1 MNCKRKM
8 LVLCMMLI
16 VGISCWAQSLQ
27 LKLDNVTVKKAMTE
41 LKQKSG
47 YSFVFEA
54 SDVDT
59 AKKIS
64 VNAENA
70 KDAIDQ
76 ILQGQDVTYEIQGKS
91 VIIKRKS
98 ATNGTPTQGKKRRV
112 TGTVKDTN
120 GDPVIGATVMEK
132 GTKNGTVTDYNGN
145 FVLETAPDAQLDIS
159 YIGFKTQTVKPTAS
173 GNMSISLSED
183 SNLLDD
189 VVVVGYGTQRKK
201 LITGSTIH
209 VTSEDI
215 AAVNAVD
222 AFGALQSHAAGMN
235 IVMNSG
241 QPGES
246 YKVTIRGM
254 GTAGSNS
261 PLYVID
267 GVPGGSLTD
276 ISPDDIESIDV
287 LKDAASSAIYGARAS
302 NGVILVTTKK
312 GKVGHIQVTFD
323 GYLGWQNPNTND
335 VTPLNAKQYMEINDK
350 AYQIQGVATYDWQ
363 KLIPKQYAQIMNGT
377 WNGTNWLEETTCH
390 DAPVNNAS
398 LNITGGSD
406 VSRFSLGVSKYHQTG
421 TIGVPATP
429 KYDRTTVR
437 MNSDYTLIKG
447 KDRDILK
454 FGENVTFSATDKK
467 GISIG
472 GIYSNSIRNLLA
484 MSPLLPAY
492 SEDGG
497 GYYEYKDIVA
507 DQWDFSAEMSN
518 PLAAML
524 YDEGN
529 SYTKGYR
536 LQSNFFLEFQPI
548 KDLTYRASAGWL
560 YHHTE
565 GRRYVPVYEL
575 STKKSNPADDVT
587 QRQSYNIR
595 WSLENTLNYVKTFG
609 NHNIDILLGQ
619 SIEKWGYGNSLSI
632 TNSNSL
638 FPGSF
643 DHAYIVN
650 ANVVDPAYTSI
661 SGSPQDQ
668 GSLSSFFGRINYN
681 YAETYLL
688 SLVLRADGSSNF
700 ARGHRWGYFPSV
712 SAGWVMS
719 NEKFFESTKTWLD
732 FFKIRASWGQ
742 NGNCNI
748 SNFQYLATIAFD
760 DPYYFD
766 NKDNPGIGAYPNI
779 LPNED
784 VKWETSE
791 QLDFGFDA
799 RFLNNRLGVA
809 FDWYKKTTKD
819 WLVRAPMLLSYGTGA
834 PYINGGDIENKG
846 IEVQLS
852 WNDKIGSDFRYG
864 VTFNF
869 SHNKNEVT
877 RLANSEGIIHGGSNA
892 IAQNTAELYRIQVG
906 YPIGYFWGYE
916 MEGIIQNEQDLQ
928 DYLNRNCGGD
938 KANSLQG
945 ESLQPGDVKFVDV
958 NGNGKIDKGDDDK
971 TMIGDPNPDVTVGL
985 NITMS
990 YKGFDFALNGYG
1002 SFGQQVA
1009 KSYRQFSD
1017 HPDDNYCT
1025 DVYTKYWTGEGSTNE
1040 YPRFSDGKTANMS
1053 EISRVWIEDA
1063 DFFKISR
1070 ISLGYD
1076 FKRIAQFLPVHK
1088 CRLYVSLS
1096 NYFTF
1101 TGYSGMDP
1109 EVGYGNGASWA
1120 SGIDCGYYP
1129 SSRSWQVGLNVAF

>member
-1 MNCKRKM
+1 MKKKI
-8 LVLCMMLI
+8 LVLSIMLT
-16 VGISCWAQSLQ
+16 VGACCWAQSIQ
-27 LKLDNVTVKKAMTE
+27 LKLNNVTVKKAMTE

-47 YSFVFEA
+47 YSFVYET
-54 SDVDT
+54 SDLDTNKKVNVD
-59 AKKIS
+59 
-64 VNAENA
+64 AENA
-70 KDAIDQ
+70 KDAIAQ
-76 ILQGQDVTYEIQGKS
+76 ILQGQNVTYEIQGKN
-91 VIIKRKS
+91 VVVQRKN
-98 ATNGTPTQGKKRRV
+98 ANNTKANQGKKRTV
-112 TGTVKDTN
+112 KGTVKDNN
-120 GDPVIGATVMEK
+120 GEPVIGATIMES
-132 GTKNGTVTDYNGN
+132 GTKNGTVTDADGN
-145 FVLETAPDAQLDIS
+145 FVIEIASDSKLDITS
-159 YIGFKTQTVKPTAS
+159 IGYKSQTVKPSATGTTS
-173 GNMSISLSED
+173 VSLSED

-201 LITGSTIH
+201 LITGSTVH
-209 VTSEDI
+209 VTADDI

-222 AFGALQSHAAGMN
+222 AFGALQSQASGMN

-241 QPGES
+241 QPGEG

-254 GTAGSNS
+254 GTAGSNT
-261 PLYVID
+261 PLYVVD
-267 GVPGGSLTD
+267 GVPGANIDDL
-276 ISPDDIESIDV
+276 SPNDIESIDV

-312 GKVGHIQVTFD
+312 GKAGGHVQVSFD
-323 GYLGWQNPNTND
+323 GYMGWQNPNTND

-377 WNGTNWLEETTCH
+377 WNGTNWLEETTIH
-390 DAPVNNAS
+390 NAPIHNAS
-398 LNITGGSD
+398 LSISGGSEI
-406 VSRFSLGVSKYHQTG
+406 SRFALGFTKFHQTG
-421 TIGVPATP
+421 TIGAPADP
-429 KYDRTTVR
+429 KYDRYTVR
-437 MNSDYTLIKG
+437 LNSDYSLIKKKG
-447 KDRDILK
+447 RDILK
-454 FGENVTFSATDKK
+454 IGENATFSATDKR
-467 GISIG
+467 GVSVG
-472 GIYSNSIRNLLA
+472 GIYGNSIRNLLA

-492 SEDGG
+492 NDEG
-497 GYYEYKDIVA
+497 GYYEYKDIQA
-507 DQWDFSAEMSN
+507 DAWDFSAEMAN
-518 PLAAML
+518 PLAQMK
-524 YDEGN
+524 YDNGFG
-529 SYTKGYR
+529 YTKVYR
-536 LQSNFFLEFQPI
+536 LQTNFFLEFSPI

-560 YHHTE
+560 YRHRE
-565 GRRYVPVYEL
+565 GRSYVPVYEL
-575 STKKSNPADDVT
+575 SSKKSNPNDDVS
-587 QRQSYNIR
+587 QNQSYSVR
-595 WSLENTLNYVKTFG
+595 WSLENTLNWVKSFEK
-609 NHNIDILLGQ
+609 HNVDVLLGQ
-619 SIEKWGYGNSLSI
+619 SVEKWGYGNGVNV

-643 DHAYIVN
+643 DHAYIAN
-650 ANVVDPAYTSI
+650 ANVVDPSLTSI
-661 SGSPQDQ
+661 GGSPEAQ
-668 GSLSSFFGRINYN
+668 GALSSFFGRVNYN
-681 YAETYLL
+681 YDETYLL

-712 SAGWVMS
+712 SAGWVIS
-719 NEKFFESTKTWLD
+719 NEKFMESTKAWMD
-732 FFKIRASWGQ
+732 FLKIRASWGQ

-748 SNFQYLATIAFD
+748 SNFQYLATIALD
-760 DPYYFD
+760 DPYYFN
-766 NKDNPGIGAYPNI
+766 NKDNPALGAYPNI

-819 WLVRAPMLLSYGTGA
+819 WLVRAPMLLSYGTNA
-834 PYINGGDIENKG
+834 PYVNGGDIENKG
-846 IEVQLS
+846 YEIQLN
-852 WNDKIGSDFRYG
+852 WNDKIGKDFRYS
-864 VTFNF
+864 VSANF

-916 MEGIIQNEQDLQ
+916 MEGIIQNEKQLQ
-928 DYLNRNCGGD
+928 EYLDRNCSGD

-945 ESLQPGDVKFVDV
+945 ESLQPGDVMFKDV

-971 TMIGDPNPDVTVGL
+971 TMIGDPNPDFTLGL
-985 NITMS
+985 NINIS

-1025 DVYTKYWTGEGSTNE
+1025 DVYTKYWTGEGSTNR

-1076 FKRIAQFLPVHK
+1076 FKRLYSKLPVQK
-1088 CRLYVSLS
+1088 CRLYVALS
-1096 NYFTF
+1096 NFFTF

-1109 EVGYGNGASWA
+1109 EVGFGNGASWA

-1129 SSRSWQVGLNVAF
+1129 SARSWQVGLNINF

>member
-1 MNCKRKM
+1 MKKKI
-8 LVLCMMLI
+8 LVLSIMLT
-16 VGISCWAQSLQ
+16 VGACCWAQSIQ
-27 LKLDNVTVKKAMTE
+27 LKLNNVTVKKAMTE

-47 YSFVFEA
+47 YSFVYET
-54 SDVDT
+54 SDLDTNKKVNVD
-59 AKKIS
+59 
-64 VNAENA
+64 AENA
-70 KDAIDQ
+70 KDAIAQ
-76 ILQGQDVTYEIQGKS
+76 ILQGQNVTYEIQGKN
-91 VIIKRKS
+91 VVVQRKN
-98 ATNGTPTQGKKRRV
+98 ANNTKANQGKKRTV
-112 TGTVKDTN
+112 KGTVKDNN
-120 GDPVIGATVMEK
+120 GEPVIGATIMES
-132 GTKNGTVTDYNGN
+132 GTKNGTVTDADGN
-145 FVLETAPDAQLDIS
+145 FVIEIASDSKLDITS
-159 YIGFKTQTVKPTAS
+159 IGYKSQTVKPSATGTTS
-173 GNMSISLSED
+173 VSLSED

-201 LITGSTIH
+201 LITGSTVH
-209 VTSEDI
+209 VTADDI

-222 AFGALQSHAAGMN
+222 AFGALQSQASGMN

-241 QPGES
+241 QPGEG

-254 GTAGSNS
+254 GTAGSNT
-261 PLYVID
+261 PLYVVD
-267 GVPGGSLTD
+267 GVPGANIDDL
-276 ISPDDIESIDV
+276 SPNDIESIDV

-312 GKVGHIQVTFD
+312 GKAGGHVQVSFD
-323 GYLGWQNPNTND
+323 GYMGWQNPNTND

-377 WNGTNWLEETTCH
+377 WNGTNWLEETTIH
-390 DAPVNNAS
+390 NAPIHNAS
-398 LNITGGSD
+398 LSISGGSEI
-406 VSRFSLGVSKYHQTG
+406 SRFALGFTKFHQTG
-421 TIGVPATP
+421 TIGAPADP
-429 KYDRTTVR
+429 KYDRYTVR
-437 MNSDYTLIKG
+437 LNSDYSLIRKKG
-447 KDRDILK
+447 HDILK
-454 FGENVTFSATDKK
+454 IGENVTFSATDKR
-467 GISIG
+467 GVSVG
-472 GIYSNSIRNLLA
+472 GIYGNSIRNLLA

-492 SEDGG
+492 NDEG
-497 GYYEYKDIVA
+497 GYYEYKDIQA
-507 DQWDFSAEMSN
+507 DAWDFSAEMAN
-518 PLAAML
+518 PLAQMK
-524 YDEGN
+524 YDNGFG
-529 SYTKGYR
+529 YTKVYR
-536 LQSNFFLEFQPI
+536 LQTNFFLEFSPI

-560 YHHTE
+560 YRHRE
-565 GRRYVPVYEL
+565 GRSYVPVYEL
-575 STKKSNPADDVT
+575 SSKKSNPNDDVS
-587 QRQSYNIR
+587 QNQSYSVR
-595 WSLENTLNYVKTFG
+595 WSLENTLNWVKSFDK
-609 NHNIDILLGQ
+609 HNIDVLLGQ
-619 SIEKWGYGNSLSI
+619 SVEKWGYGNGVNV

-643 DHAYIVN
+643 DHAYIAN
-650 ANVVDPAYTSI
+650 ANVVDPSLTSI
-661 SGSPQDQ
+661 GGSPEAQ
-668 GSLSSFFGRINYN
+668 GALSSFFGRVNYN
-681 YAETYLL
+681 YDETYLL

-712 SAGWVMS
+712 SAGWVIS
-719 NEKFFESTKTWLD
+719 NEKFMESTKAWMD
-732 FFKIRASWGQ
+732 FLKIRASWGQ

-748 SNFQYLATIAFD
+748 SNFQYLATIALD
-760 DPYYFD
+760 DPYYFN
-766 NKDNPGIGAYPNI
+766 NKDNPALGAYPNI

-809 FDWYKKTTKD
+809 FDWDKKITKD
-819 WLVRAPMLLSYGTGA
+819 WLVRAPMLLSYGTNA
-834 PYINGGDIENKG
+834 PYVNGGDIENKG
-846 IEVQLS
+846 YEIQLN
-852 WNDKIGSDFRYG
+852 WNDKIGKDFRYS
-864 VTFNF
+864 VSANF

-916 MEGIIQNEQDLQ
+916 MEGIIQNEKQLQ
-928 DYLNRNCGGD
+928 EYLDRNCSGD

-945 ESLQPGDVKFVDV
+945 ESLQPGDVMFKDV

-971 TMIGDPNPDVTVGL
+971 TMIGDPNPDFTLGL
-985 NITMS
+985 NINIS

-1025 DVYTKYWTGEGSTNE
+1025 DVYTKYWTGEGSTNR

-1076 FKRIAQFLPVHK
+1076 FKRLYSKLPVQK
-1088 CRLYVSLS
+1088 CRLYVALS
-1096 NYFTF
+1096 NFFTF

-1109 EVGYGNGASWA
+1109 EVGFGNGASWA

-1129 SSRSWQVGLNVAF
+1129 SARSWQVGLNINF

>member
-1 MNCKRKM
+1 MKKKI
-8 LVLCMMLI
+8 LVLSIMLTM
-16 VGISCWAQSLQ
+16 GACCWAQSIQ
-27 LKLDNVTVKKAMTE
+27 LKLNNVTVKKAMTE

-47 YSFVFEA
+47 YSFVYET
-54 SDVDT
+54 SDIDTNKKVNVD
-59 AKKIS
+59 
-64 VNAENA
+64 AENA
-70 KDAIDQ
+70 KDAIAQ
-76 ILQGQDVTYEIQGKS
+76 ILQGQNVTYEIQGKN
-91 VIIKRKS
+91 VVVQRKN
-98 ATNGTPTQGKKRRV
+98 ANNTKANQGKKRTV
-112 TGTVKDTN
+112 KGTVKDNN
-120 GDPVIGATVMEK
+120 GEPVIGATIMES
-132 GTKNGTVTDYNGN
+132 GTKNGTVTDADGN
-145 FVLETAPDAQLDIS
+145 FVIEIASDSKLDITS
-159 YIGFKTQTVKPTAS
+159 IGYKSQTIKPSAT
-173 GNMSISLSED
+173 GTTKVSLSED

-201 LITGSTIH
+201 LITGSTVH
-209 VTSEDI
+209 VTADDI

-222 AFGALQSHAAGMN
+222 AFGALQSQASGMN

-241 QPGES
+241 QPGEG

-254 GTAGSNS
+254 GTAGSNT
-261 PLYVID
+261 PLYVVD
-267 GVPGGSLTD
+267 GVPGANIDDL
-276 ISPDDIESIDV
+276 SPNDIESIDV

-312 GKVGHIQVTFD
+312 GKAGGHVQVSFD
-323 GYLGWQNPNTND
+323 GYMGWQNPNTND

-377 WNGTNWLEETTCH
+377 WNGTNWLEETTIH
-390 DAPVNNAS
+390 NAPIHNAS
-398 LNITGGSD
+398 LSISGGSEI
-406 VSRFSLGVSKYHQTG
+406 SRFALGFTKFHQTG
-421 TIGVPATP
+421 TIGAPADP
-429 KYDRTTVR
+429 KYDRYTVR
-437 MNSDYTLIKG
+437 LNSDYSLIRKKG
-447 KDRDILK
+447 HDILK
-454 FGENVTFSATDKK
+454 IGENVTFSATDKR
-467 GISIG
+467 GVSVG
-472 GIYSNSIRNLLA
+472 GIYGNSIRNLLA

-492 SEDGG
+492 NAEGE
-497 GYYEYKDIVA
+497 YYEYKDIQA
-507 DQWDFSAEMSN
+507 DAWDFSAEMAN
-518 PLAAML
+518 PLAQMK
-524 YDEGN
+524 YDNGFG
-529 SYTKGYR
+529 YTKVYR
-536 LQSNFFLEFQPI
+536 LQTNFFLEFSPI

-560 YHHTE
+560 YRHRE
-565 GRRYVPVYEL
+565 GRSYVPVYEL
-575 STKKSNPADDVT
+575 SSKKSNPNDDVS
-587 QRQSYNIR
+587 QNQSYSVR
-595 WSLENTLNYVKTFG
+595 WSLENTLNWVKAFDK
-609 NHNIDILLGQ
+609 HHVDVLLGQ
-619 SIEKWGYGNSLSI
+619 SVEKWGYGNGVNV

-643 DHAYIVN
+643 EHAYIAN
-650 ANVVDPAYTSI
+650 ANVVDPSLTSI
-661 SGSPQDQ
+661 GGSPEAQ
-668 GSLSSFFGRINYN
+668 GALSSFFGRVNYN
-681 YAETYLL
+681 YDETYLL

-700 ARGHRWGYFPSV
+700 ARGHRWGYFPSI
-712 SAGWVMS
+712 SAGWVIS
-719 NEKFFESTKTWLD
+719 NEKFMESTKAWMD
-732 FFKIRASWGQ
+732 FLKIRASWGQ

-748 SNFQYLATIAFD
+748 SNFQYLATIALD
-760 DPYYFD
+760 DPYYFN
-766 NKDNPGIGAYPNI
+766 NKDNPALGAYPNI

-799 RFLNNRLGVA
+799 RFLNNRLGIA

-819 WLVRAPMLLSYGTGA
+819 WLVRAPMLLSYGTNA
-834 PYINGGDIENKG
+834 PYVNGGDIENKG
-846 IEVQLS
+846 YEIQLN
-852 WNDKIGSDFRYG
+852 WNDKIGKDFIYS
-864 VTFNF
+864 VSANF

-916 MEGIIQNEQDLQ
+916 MEGIIQNEKQLQ
-928 DYLNRNCGGD
+928 EYLDRNCSGD

-945 ESLQPGDVKFVDV
+945 ESLQPGDVMFKDV

-971 TMIGDPNPDVTVGL
+971 TMIGDPNPDFTLGL
-985 NITMS
+985 NINIS

-1025 DVYTKYWTGEGSTNE
+1025 DVYSKYWTGEGSTNR

-1076 FKRIAQFLPVHK
+1076 FKRLYSKLPVQK
-1088 CRLYVSLS
+1088 CRLYVALS
-1096 NYFTF
+1096 NFFTF

-1109 EVGYGNGASWA
+1109 EVGFGNGASWA

-1129 SSRSWQVGLNVAF
+1129 SARSWQVGLNINF

>member
-1 MNCKRKM
+1 MKKKI
-8 LVLCMMLI
+8 LVLSIMLT
-16 VGISCWAQSLQ
+16 VGACCWAQSIQ
-27 LKLDNVTVKKAMTE
+27 LKLNNVTVKKAMTE

-47 YSFVFEA
+47 YSFVYEA
-54 SDVDT
+54 SDLDTNKKVNVD
-59 AKKIS
+59 
-64 VNAENA
+64 AENA
-70 KDAIDQ
+70 KDAIAQ
-76 ILQGQDVTYEIQGKS
+76 ILQGQNVTYEIQGKN
-91 VIIKRKS
+91 VVVQRKN
-98 ATNGTPTQGKKRRV
+98 ANNTKANQGKKRTV
-112 TGTVKDTN
+112 KGTVKDNN
-120 GDPVIGATVMEK
+120 GEPVIGATIMES
-132 GTKNGTVTDYNGN
+132 GTKNGTVTDADGN
-145 FVLETAPDAQLDIS
+145 FVIEIASDSKLDITS
-159 YIGFKTQTVKPTAS
+159 IGYKSQTVKPSATGTTS
-173 GNMSISLSED
+173 VSLSED

-201 LITGSTIH
+201 LITGSTVH
-209 VTSEDI
+209 VTADDI

-222 AFGALQSHAAGMN
+222 AFGALQSQASGMN

-241 QPGES
+241 QPGEG

-254 GTAGSNS
+254 GTAGSNT
-261 PLYVID
+261 PLYVVD
-267 GVPGGSLTD
+267 GVPGANIDDL
-276 ISPDDIESIDV
+276 SPNDIESIDV

-312 GKVGHIQVTFD
+312 GKAGGHVQVSFD
-323 GYLGWQNPNTND
+323 GYMGWQNPNTND

-377 WNGTNWLEETTCH
+377 WNGTNWLEETTIH
-390 DAPVNNAS
+390 NAPIHNAS
-398 LNITGGSD
+398 LSISGGSEI
-406 VSRFSLGVSKYHQTG
+406 SRFALGFTKFHQTG
-421 TIGVPATP
+421 TIGAPADP
-429 KYDRTTVR
+429 KYDRYTVR
-437 MNSDYTLIKG
+437 LNSDYSLIKKKG
-447 KDRDILK
+447 RDILK
-454 FGENVTFSATDKK
+454 IGENATFSATDKR
-467 GISIG
+467 GVSVG
-472 GIYSNSIRNLLA
+472 GIYGNSIRNLLA

-492 SEDGG
+492 NDEG
-497 GYYEYKDIVA
+497 GYYEYKDIQA
-507 DQWDFSAEMSN
+507 DAWDFSAEMAN
-518 PLAAML
+518 PLAQMK
-524 YDEGN
+524 YDNGFG
-529 SYTKGYR
+529 YTKVYR
-536 LQSNFFLEFQPI
+536 LQTNFFLEFSPI

-560 YHHTE
+560 YRHRE
-565 GRRYVPVYEL
+565 GRSYVPVYEL
-575 STKKSNPADDVT
+575 SSKKSNPNDDVS
-587 QRQSYNIR
+587 QNQSYSVR
-595 WSLENTLNYVKTFG
+595 WSLENTLNWVKSFDK
-609 NHNIDILLGQ
+609 HNIDVLLGQ
-619 SIEKWGYGNSLSI
+619 SVEKWGYGNGVNV

-643 DHAYIVN
+643 DHAYIAN
-650 ANVVDPAYTSI
+650 ANVVDPSLTSI
-661 SGSPQDQ
+661 GGSPEAQ
-668 GSLSSFFGRINYN
+668 GALSSFFGRVNYN
-681 YAETYLL
+681 YDETYLL

-712 SAGWVMS
+712 SAGWVIS
-719 NEKFFESTKTWLD
+719 NEKFMESTKAWMD
-732 FFKIRASWGQ
+732 FLKIRASWGQ

-748 SNFQYLATIAFD
+748 SNFQYLATIALD
-760 DPYYFD
+760 DPYYFN
-766 NKDNPGIGAYPNI
+766 NKDNPALGAYPNI

-819 WLVRAPMLLSYGTGA
+819 WLVRAPMLLSYGTNA
-834 PYINGGDIENKG
+834 PYVNGGDIENKG
-846 IEVQLS
+846 YEIQLN
-852 WNDKIGSDFRYG
+852 WNDKIGKDFRYSISA
-864 VTFNF
+864 NF

-916 MEGIIQNEQDLQ
+916 MEGIIQNEKQLQ
-928 DYLNRNCGGD
+928 EYLDRNCSGD

-945 ESLQPGDVKFVDV
+945 ESLQPGDVMFKDV

-971 TMIGDPNPDVTVGL
+971 TMIGDPNPDFTLGL
-985 NITMS
+985 NINIS

-1025 DVYTKYWTGEGSTNE
+1025 DVYTKYWTGEGSTNR

-1076 FKRIAQFLPVHK
+1076 FKRLYSKLPVQK
-1088 CRLYVSLS
+1088 CRLYVALS
-1096 NYFTF
+1096 NFFTF

-1109 EVGYGNGASWA
+1109 EVGFGNGASWA

-1129 SSRSWQVGLNVAF
+1129 SARSWQVGLNINF

>member
-1 MNCKRKM
+1 MKKKI
-8 LVLCMMLI
+8 LVLSIMLT
-16 VGISCWAQSLQ
+16 VGACCWAQSIQ
-27 LKLDNVTVKKAMTE
+27 LKLNNVTVKKAMTE

-47 YSFVFEA
+47 YSFVYET
-54 SDVDT
+54 SDIDTNKKVNVD
-59 AKKIS
+59 
-64 VNAENA
+64 AENA
-70 KDAIDQ
+70 KDAIAQ
-76 ILQGQDVTYEIQGKS
+76 ILQGQNVTYEIQGKN
-91 VIIKRKS
+91 VVVQRKN
-98 ATNGTPTQGKKRRV
+98 ANNTKANQGKKRTV
-112 TGTVKDTN
+112 KGTVKDNN
-120 GDPVIGATVMEK
+120 GEPVIGATIMES
-132 GTKNGTVTDYNGN
+132 GTKNGTVTDADGN
-145 FVLETAPDAQLDIS
+145 FVIEIASDSKLDITS
-159 YIGFKTQTVKPTAS
+159 IGYKSQTIKPSAT
-173 GNMSISLSED
+173 GTTKVSLSED

-201 LITGSTIH
+201 LITGSTVH
-209 VTSEDI
+209 VTADDI

-222 AFGALQSHAAGMN
+222 AFGALQSQASGMN

-241 QPGES
+241 QPGEG

-254 GTAGSNS
+254 GTAGSNT
-261 PLYVID
+261 PLYVVD
-267 GVPGGSLTD
+267 GVPGANIDDL
-276 ISPDDIESIDV
+276 SPNDIESIDV

-312 GKVGHIQVTFD
+312 GKAGGHVQVSFD
-323 GYLGWQNPNTND
+323 GYMGWQNPNTND

-377 WNGTNWLEETTCH
+377 WNGTNWLEETTIH
-390 DAPVNNAS
+390 NAPIHNAS
-398 LNITGGSD
+398 LSISGGSEI
-406 VSRFSLGVSKYHQTG
+406 SRFALGFTKFHQTG
-421 TIGVPATP
+421 TIGAPADP
-429 KYDRTTVR
+429 KYDRYTVR
-437 MNSDYTLIKG
+437 LNSDYSLIRKKG
-447 KDRDILK
+447 RDILK
-454 FGENVTFSATDKK
+454 IGENVTFSATDKR
-467 GISIG
+467 GVSVG
-472 GIYSNSIRNLLA
+472 GIYGNSIRNLLA

-492 SEDGG
+492 NDEGE
-497 GYYEYKDIVA
+497 YYEYKDIQA
-507 DQWDFSAEMSN
+507 DAWDFSAEMAN
-518 PLAAML
+518 PLAQMK
-524 YDEGN
+524 YDNGFG
-529 SYTKGYR
+529 YTKVYR
-536 LQSNFFLEFQPI
+536 LQTNFFLEFSPI

-560 YHHTE
+560 YRHRE
-565 GRRYVPVYEL
+565 GRSYVPVYEL
-575 STKKSNPADDVT
+575 SSKKSNPNDDVS
-587 QRQSYNIR
+587 QNQSYSVR
-595 WSLENTLNYVKTFG
+595 WSLENTLNWVKSFDK
-609 NHNIDILLGQ
+609 HHVDVLLGQ
-619 SIEKWGYGNSLSI
+619 SVEKWGYGNGVNV

-643 DHAYIVN
+643 EHAYIAN
-650 ANVVDPAYTSI
+650 ANVVDPSLTSI
-661 SGSPQDQ
+661 GGSPEAQ
-668 GSLSSFFGRINYN
+668 GALSSFFGRVNYN
-681 YAETYLL
+681 YDETYLL

-700 ARGHRWGYFPSV
+700 ARGHRWGYFPSI
-712 SAGWVMS
+712 SAGWVIS
-719 NEKFFESTKTWLD
+719 NEKFMESTKAWMD
-732 FFKIRASWGQ
+732 FLKIRASWGQ

-748 SNFQYLATIAFD
+748 SNFQYLATIALD
-760 DPYYFD
+760 DPYYFN
-766 NKDNPGIGAYPNI
+766 NKDNPALGAYPNI

-819 WLVRAPMLLSYGTGA
+819 WLVRAPMLLSYGTNA
-834 PYINGGDIENKG
+834 PYVNGGDIENKG
-846 IEVQLS
+846 YEIQLN
-852 WNDKIGSDFRYG
+852 WNDKIGKDFRYS
-864 VTFNF
+864 VSANF
-869 SHNKNEVT
+869 SHNKNKVT

-916 MEGIIQNEQDLQ
+916 MEGIIQNEKQLQ
-928 DYLNRNCGGD
+928 EYLDRNCSGD

-945 ESLQPGDVKFVDV
+945 ESLQPGDVMFKDV

-971 TMIGDPNPDVTVGL
+971 TMIGDPNPDFTLGL
-985 NITMS
+985 NINIS

-1025 DVYTKYWTGEGSTNE
+1025 DVYSKYWTGEGSTNR

-1076 FKRIAQFLPVHK
+1076 FKRLYSKLPVQK
-1088 CRLYVSLS
+1088 CRLYVALS
-1096 NYFTF
+1096 NFFTF

-1109 EVGYGNGASWA
+1109 EVGFGNGASWA

-1129 SSRSWQVGLNVAF
+1129 SARSWQVGLNINF

>member
-1 MNCKRKM
+1 MKKKI
-8 LVLCMMLI
+8 LVLSIMLT
-16 VGISCWAQSLQ
+16 VGACCWAQSIQ
-27 LKLDNVTVKKAMTE
+27 LKLNNVTVKKAMTE

-47 YSFVFEA
+47 YSFVYET
-54 SDVDT
+54 SDLDTNKKVNVD
-59 AKKIS
+59 
-64 VNAENA
+64 AENA
-70 KDAIDQ
+70 KDAIAQ
-76 ILQGQDVTYEIQGKS
+76 ILQGQNVTYEIQGKN
-91 VIIKRKS
+91 VVVQRKN
-98 ATNGTPTQGKKRRV
+98 ANNTKANQGKKRTV
-112 TGTVKDTN
+112 KGTVKDNN
-120 GDPVIGATVMEK
+120 GEPVIGATIMES
-132 GTKNGTVTDYNGN
+132 GTKNGTVTDADGN
-145 FVLETAPDAQLDIS
+145 FVIEIASDSKLDITS
-159 YIGFKTQTVKPTAS
+159 IGYKSQTVKPSATGTTS
-173 GNMSISLSED
+173 VSLSED

-201 LITGSTIH
+201 LITGSTVH
-209 VTSEDI
+209 VTADDI

-222 AFGALQSHAAGMN
+222 AFGALQSQASGMN

-241 QPGES
+241 QPGEG

-254 GTAGSNS
+254 GTAGSNT
-261 PLYVID
+261 PLYVVD
-267 GVPGGSLTD
+267 GVPGANIDDL
-276 ISPDDIESIDV
+276 SPNDIESIDV

-312 GKVGHIQVTFD
+312 GKAGGHVQVSFD
-323 GYLGWQNPNTND
+323 GYMGWQNPNTND

-377 WNGTNWLEETTCH
+377 WNGTNWLEETTIH
-390 DAPVNNAS
+390 NAPIHNAS
-398 LNITGGSD
+398 LSISGGSEI
-406 VSRFSLGVSKYHQTG
+406 SRFALGFTKFHQTG
-421 TIGVPATP
+421 TIGAPADP
-429 KYDRTTVR
+429 KYDRYTVR
-437 MNSDYTLIKG
+437 LNSDYSLIRKKG
-447 KDRDILK
+447 HDILK
-454 FGENVTFSATDKK
+454 IGENVTFSATDKR
-467 GISIG
+467 GVSVG
-472 GIYSNSIRNLLA
+472 GIYGNSIRNLLA

-492 SEDGG
+492 NDEG
-497 GYYEYKDIVA
+497 GYYEYKDIQA
-507 DQWDFSAEMSN
+507 DAWDFSAEMAN
-518 PLAAML
+518 PLAQMK
-524 YDEGN
+524 YDNGFG
-529 SYTKGYR
+529 YTKVYR
-536 LQSNFFLEFQPI
+536 LQTNFFLEFSPI

-560 YHHTE
+560 YRHRE
-565 GRRYVPVYEL
+565 GRSYVPVYEL
-575 STKKSNPADDVT
+575 SSKKSNPNDDVS
-587 QRQSYNIR
+587 QNQSYSVR
-595 WSLENTLNYVKTFG
+595 WSLENTLNWVKSFDK
-609 NHNIDILLGQ
+609 HNIDVLLGQ
-619 SIEKWGYGNSLSI
+619 SVEKWGYGNGVNV

-643 DHAYIVN
+643 DHAYIAN
-650 ANVVDPAYTSI
+650 ANVVDPSLTSI
-661 SGSPQDQ
+661 GGSPEAQ
-668 GSLSSFFGRINYN
+668 GALSSFFGRINYN
-681 YAETYLL
+681 YDETYLL

-712 SAGWVMS
+712 SAGWVIS
-719 NEKFFESTKTWLD
+719 NEKFMESTKAWMD
-732 FFKIRASWGQ
+732 FLKIRASWGQ

-748 SNFQYLATIAFD
+748 SNFQYLATIALD
-760 DPYYFD
+760 DPYYFN
-766 NKDNPGIGAYPNI
+766 NKDNPALGAYPNI

-819 WLVRAPMLLSYGTGA
+819 WLVRAPMLLSYGTNA
-834 PYINGGDIENKG
+834 PYVNGGDIENKG
-846 IEVQLS
+846 YEIQLN
-852 WNDKIGSDFRYG
+852 WNDKIGKDFRYS
-864 VTFNF
+864 VSANF

-916 MEGIIQNEQDLQ
+916 MEGIIQNEKQLQ
-928 DYLNRNCGGD
+928 EYLDRNCSGD

-945 ESLQPGDVKFVDV
+945 ESLQPGDVMFKDV

-971 TMIGDPNPDVTVGL
+971 TMIGDPNPDFTLGL
-985 NITMS
+985 NINIS

-1025 DVYTKYWTGEGSTNE
+1025 DVYTKYWTGEGSTNR

-1076 FKRIAQFLPVHK
+1076 FKRLYSKLPVQK
-1088 CRLYVSLS
+1088 CRLYVALS
-1096 NYFTF
+1096 NFFTF

-1109 EVGYGNGASWA
+1109 EVGFGNGASWA

-1129 SSRSWQVGLNVAF
+1129 SARSWQVGLNINF

>member
-1 MNCKRKM
+1 MKKKI
-8 LVLCMMLI
+8 LVLSIMLT
-16 VGISCWAQSLQ
+16 VGACCWAQSIQ
-27 LKLDNVTVKKAMTE
+27 LKLNNVTVKKAMTE

-47 YSFVFEA
+47 YSFVYET
-54 SDVDT
+54 SDLDTNKKVNVD
-59 AKKIS
+59 
-64 VNAENA
+64 AENA
-70 KDAIDQ
+70 KDAIAQ
-76 ILQGQDVTYEIQGKS
+76 ILQGQNVTYEIQGKN
-91 VIIKRKS
+91 VVVQRKN
-98 ATNGTPTQGKKRRV
+98 ANNTKANQGKKRTV
-112 TGTVKDTN
+112 KGTVKDNN
-120 GDPVIGATVMEK
+120 GEPVIGATIMES
-132 GTKNGTVTDYNGN
+132 GTKNGTVTDADGN
-145 FVLETAPDAQLDIS
+145 FVIEIASDSKLDITS
-159 YIGFKTQTVKPTAS
+159 IGYKSQTVKPSATGTTS
-173 GNMSISLSED
+173 VSLSED

-201 LITGSTIH
+201 LITGSTVH
-209 VTSEDI
+209 VTADDI

-222 AFGALQSHAAGMN
+222 AFGALQSQASGMN

-241 QPGES
+241 QPGEG

-254 GTAGSNS
+254 GTAGSNT
-261 PLYVID
+261 PLYVVD
-267 GVPGGSLTD
+267 GVPGANIDDL
-276 ISPDDIESIDV
+276 SPNDIESIDV

-312 GKVGHIQVTFD
+312 GKAGGHVQVSFD
-323 GYLGWQNPNTND
+323 GYMGWQNPNTND

-377 WNGTNWLEETTCH
+377 WNGTNWLEETTIH
-390 DAPVNNAS
+390 NAPIHNAS
-398 LNITGGSD
+398 LSISGGSEI
-406 VSRFSLGVSKYHQTG
+406 SRFALGFTKFHQTG
-421 TIGVPATP
+421 TIGAPADP
-429 KYDRTTVR
+429 KYDRYTVR
-437 MNSDYTLIKG
+437 LNSDYSLIRKKG
-447 KDRDILK
+447 HDILK
-454 FGENVTFSATDKK
+454 IGENVTFSATDKR
-467 GISIG
+467 GVSVG
-472 GIYSNSIRNLLA
+472 GIYGNSIRNLLA

-492 SEDGG
+492 NDEG
-497 GYYEYKDIVA
+497 GYYEYKDIQA
-507 DQWDFSAEMSN
+507 DAWDFSAEMAN
-518 PLAAML
+518 PLAQMK
-524 YDEGN
+524 YDNGFG
-529 SYTKGYR
+529 YTKVYR
-536 LQSNFFLEFQPI
+536 LQTNFFLEFSPI

-560 YHHTE
+560 YRHRE
-565 GRRYVPVYEL
+565 GRSYVPVYEL
-575 STKKSNPADDVT
+575 SSKKSNPNDDVS
-587 QRQSYNIR
+587 QNQSYSVR
-595 WSLENTLNYVKTFG
+595 WSLENTLNWVKSFEK
-609 NHNIDILLGQ
+609 HNIDVLLGQ
-619 SIEKWGYGNSLSI
+619 SVEKWGYGNGVNV

-643 DHAYIVN
+643 DHAYIAN
-650 ANVVDPAYTSI
+650 ANVVDPSLTSI
-661 SGSPQDQ
+661 GGSPEAQ
-668 GSLSSFFGRINYN
+668 GALSSFFGRVNYN
-681 YAETYLL
+681 YDETYLL

-712 SAGWVMS
+712 SAGWVIS
-719 NEKFFESTKTWLD
+719 NEKFMESTKAWMD
-732 FFKIRASWGQ
+732 FLKIRASWGQ

-748 SNFQYLATIAFD
+748 SNFQYLATIALD
-760 DPYYFD
+760 DPYYFN
-766 NKDNPGIGAYPNI
+766 NKDNPALGAYPNI

-791 QLDFGFDA
+791 QLDFGVDA

-819 WLVRAPMLLSYGTGA
+819 WLVRAPMLLSYGTNA
-834 PYINGGDIENKG
+834 PYVNGGDIENKG
-846 IEVQLS
+846 YEIQLN
-852 WNDKIGSDFRYG
+852 WNDKIGKDFRYS
-864 VTFNF
+864 VSANF

-916 MEGIIQNEQDLQ
+916 MEGIIQNEKQLQ
-928 DYLNRNCGGD
+928 EYLDRNCSGD

-945 ESLQPGDVKFVDV
+945 ESLQPGDVMFKDV

-971 TMIGDPNPDVTVGL
+971 TMIGDPNPDFTLGL
-985 NITMS
+985 NINIS

-1025 DVYTKYWTGEGSTNE
+1025 DVYTKYWTGEGSTNR

-1076 FKRIAQFLPVHK
+1076 FKRLYSKLPVQK

-1096 NYFTF
+1096 NFFTF

-1109 EVGYGNGASWA
+1109 EVGFGNGASWA

-1129 SSRSWQVGLNVAF
+1129 SARSWQVGLNINF

>member
-1 MNCKRKM
+1 MKKKI
-8 LVLCMMLI
+8 LVLSIMLT
-16 VGISCWAQSLQ
+16 VGACCWAQSIQ
-27 LKLDNVTVKKAMTE
+27 LKLNNVTVKKAMTE

-47 YSFVFEA
+47 YSFVYET
-54 SDVDT
+54 SDLDTNKKVNVD
-59 AKKIS
+59 
-64 VNAENA
+64 AENA
-70 KDAIDQ
+70 KDAIAQ
-76 ILQGQDVTYEIQGKS
+76 ILQGQNVTYEIQGKN
-91 VIIKRKS
+91 VVVQRKN
-98 ATNGTPTQGKKRRV
+98 ANNTKANQGKKRTV
-112 TGTVKDTN
+112 KGTVKDNN
-120 GDPVIGATVMEK
+120 GEPVIGATIMES
-132 GTKNGTVTDYNGN
+132 GTKNGTVTDADGN
-145 FVLETAPDAQLDIS
+145 FVIEIASDSKLDITS
-159 YIGFKTQTVKPTAS
+159 IGYKSQTVKPSATGTTS
-173 GNMSISLSED
+173 VSLSED

-201 LITGSTIH
+201 LITGSTVH
-209 VTSEDI
+209 VTADDI

-222 AFGALQSHAAGMN
+222 AFGALQSQASGMN

-241 QPGES
+241 QPGEG

-254 GTAGSNS
+254 GTAGSNT
-261 PLYVID
+261 PLYVVD
-267 GVPGGSLTD
+267 GVPGANIDDL
-276 ISPDDIESIDV
+276 SPNDIESIDV

-312 GKVGHIQVTFD
+312 GKAGGHVQVSFD
-323 GYLGWQNPNTND
+323 GYMGWQNPNTNN

-377 WNGTNWLEETTCH
+377 WNGTNWLEETTIH
-390 DAPVNNAS
+390 NAPIHNAS
-398 LNITGGSD
+398 LSISGGSEI
-406 VSRFSLGVSKYHQTG
+406 SRFALGFTKFHQTG
-421 TIGVPATP
+421 TIGAPADP
-429 KYDRTTVR
+429 KYDRYTVR
-437 MNSDYTLIKG
+437 LNSDYSLIRKKG
-447 KDRDILK
+447 HDILK
-454 FGENVTFSATDKK
+454 IGENVTFSATDKR
-467 GISIG
+467 GVSVG
-472 GIYSNSIRNLLA
+472 GIYGNSIRNLLA

-492 SEDGG
+492 NDEG
-497 GYYEYKDIVA
+497 GYYEYKDIQA
-507 DQWDFSAEMSN
+507 DAWDFSAEMAN
-518 PLAAML
+518 PLAQMK
-524 YDEGN
+524 YDNGFG
-529 SYTKGYR
+529 YTKVYR
-536 LQSNFFLEFQPI
+536 LQTNFFLEFSPI

-560 YHHTE
+560 YRHRE
-565 GRRYVPVYEL
+565 GRSYVPVYEL
-575 STKKSNPADDVT
+575 SSKKSNPNDDVS
-587 QRQSYNIR
+587 QNQSYSVR
-595 WSLENTLNYVKTFG
+595 WSLENTLNWVKSFDK
-609 NHNIDILLGQ
+609 HNIDVLLGQ
-619 SIEKWGYGNSLSI
+619 SVEKWGYGNGVNV

-643 DHAYIVN
+643 DHAYIAN
-650 ANVVDPAYTSI
+650 ANVVDPSLTSI
-661 SGSPQDQ
+661 GGSPEAQ
-668 GSLSSFFGRINYN
+668 GALSSFFGRVNYN
-681 YAETYLL
+681 YDETYLL

-712 SAGWVMS
+712 SAGWVIS
-719 NEKFFESTKTWLD
+719 NEKFMESTKAWMD
-732 FFKIRASWGQ
+732 FLKIRASWGQ

-748 SNFQYLATIAFD
+748 SNFQYLATIALD
-760 DPYYFD
+760 DPYYFN
-766 NKDNPGIGAYPNI
+766 NKDNPALGAYPNI

-819 WLVRAPMLLSYGTGA
+819 WLVRAPMLLSYGTNA
-834 PYINGGDIENKG
+834 PYVNGGDIENKG
-846 IEVQLS
+846 YEIQLN
-852 WNDKIGSDFRYG
+852 WNDKIGKDFRYS
-864 VTFNF
+864 VSANF

-916 MEGIIQNEQDLQ
+916 MEGIIQNEKQLQ
-928 DYLNRNCGGD
+928 EYLDRNCSGD

-945 ESLQPGDVKFVDV
+945 ESLQPGDVMFKDV

-971 TMIGDPNPDVTVGL
+971 TMIGDPNPDFTLGL
-985 NITMS
+985 NINIS

-1025 DVYTKYWTGEGSTNE
+1025 DVYTKYWTGEGSTNR

-1076 FKRIAQFLPVHK
+1076 FKRLYSKLPVQK
-1088 CRLYVSLS
+1088 CRLYVALS
-1096 NYFTF
+1096 NFFTF

-1109 EVGYGNGASWA
+1109 EVGFGNGASWA

-1129 SSRSWQVGLNVAF
+1129 SARSWQVGLNINF

>member
-1 MNCKRKM
+1 MKKKI
-8 LVLCMMLI
+8 LVLSIMLT
-16 VGISCWAQSLQ
+16 VGACCWAQSIQ
-27 LKLDNVTVKKAMTE
+27 LKLNNVTVKKAMTE

-47 YSFVFEA
+47 YSFVYET
-54 SDVDT
+54 SDLDTNKKVNVD
-59 AKKIS
+59 
-64 VNAENA
+64 AENA
-70 KDAIDQ
+70 KDAIAQ
-76 ILQGQDVTYEIQGKS
+76 ILQGQNVTYEIQGKN
-91 VIIKRKS
+91 VVVQRKN
-98 ATNGTPTQGKKRRV
+98 ANNTKANQGKKRTV
-112 TGTVKDTN
+112 KGTVKDNN
-120 GDPVIGATVMEK
+120 GEPVIGATIMES
-132 GTKNGTVTDYNGN
+132 GTKNGTVTDADGN
-145 FVLETAPDAQLDIS
+145 FVIEIASDSKLDITS
-159 YIGFKTQTVKPTAS
+159 IGYKSQTVKPSATGTTS
-173 GNMSISLSED
+173 VSLSED

-201 LITGSTIH
+201 LITGSTVH
-209 VTSEDI
+209 VTADDI

-222 AFGALQSHAAGMN
+222 AFGALQSQASGMN

-241 QPGES
+241 QPGEG

-254 GTAGSNS
+254 GTAGSNT
-261 PLYVID
+261 PLYVVD
-267 GVPGGSLTD
+267 GVPGANIDDL
-276 ISPDDIESIDV
+276 SPNDIESIDV

-312 GKVGHIQVTFD
+312 GKAGGHVQVSFD
-323 GYLGWQNPNTND
+323 GYMGWQNPNTND

-377 WNGTNWLEETTCH
+377 WNGTNWLEETTIH
-390 DAPVNNAS
+390 NAPIHNAS
-398 LNITGGSD
+398 LSISGGSEI
-406 VSRFSLGVSKYHQTG
+406 SRFALGFTKFHQTG
-421 TIGVPATP
+421 TIGAPADP
-429 KYDRTTVR
+429 KYDRYTVR
-437 MNSDYTLIKG
+437 LNSDYSLIKKKG
-447 KDRDILK
+447 RDILK
-454 FGENVTFSATDKK
+454 IGENATFSATDKR
-467 GISIG
+467 GVSVG
-472 GIYSNSIRNLLA
+472 GIYGNSIRNLLA

-492 SEDGG
+492 NDEG
-497 GYYEYKDIVA
+497 GYYEYKDIQA
-507 DQWDFSAEMSN
+507 DAWDFSAEMAN
-518 PLAAML
+518 PLAQMK
-524 YDEGN
+524 YDNGFG
-529 SYTKGYR
+529 YTKVYR
-536 LQSNFFLEFQPI
+536 LQTNFFLEFSPI

-560 YHHTE
+560 YRHRE
-565 GRRYVPVYEL
+565 GRSYVPVYEL
-575 STKKSNPADDVT
+575 SSKKSNPNDDVS
-587 QRQSYNIR
+587 QNQSYSVR
-595 WSLENTLNYVKTFG
+595 WSLENTLNWVKSFEK
-609 NHNIDILLGQ
+609 HNIDVLLGQ
-619 SIEKWGYGNSLSI
+619 SVEKWGYGNGVNV

-643 DHAYIVN
+643 DHAYIAN
-650 ANVVDPAYTSI
+650 ANVVDPSLTSI
-661 SGSPQDQ
+661 GGSPEAQ
-668 GSLSSFFGRINYN
+668 GALSSFFGRVNYN
-681 YAETYLL
+681 YDETYLL

-712 SAGWVMS
+712 SAGWVIS
-719 NEKFFESTKTWLD
+719 NEKFMESTKAWMD
-732 FFKIRASWGQ
+732 FLKIRASWGQ

-748 SNFQYLATIAFD
+748 SNFQYLATIALD
-760 DPYYFD
+760 DPYYFN
-766 NKDNPGIGAYPNI
+766 NKDNPALGAYPNI

-819 WLVRAPMLLSYGTGA
+819 WLVRAPMLLSYGTNA
-834 PYINGGDIENKG
+834 PYVNGGDIENKG
-846 IEVQLS
+846 YEIQLN
-852 WNDKIGSDFRYG
+852 WNDKIGKDFRYS
-864 VTFNF
+864 VSANF

-916 MEGIIQNEQDLQ
+916 MEGIIQNEKQLQ
-928 DYLNRNCGGD
+928 EYLDRNCSGD

-945 ESLQPGDVKFVDV
+945 ESLQPGDVMFKDV

-971 TMIGDPNPDVTVGL
+971 TMIGDPNPDFTLGL
-985 NITMS
+985 NINIS

-1025 DVYTKYWTGEGSTNE
+1025 DVYTKYWTGEGSTNR

-1076 FKRIAQFLPVHK
+1076 FKRLYSKLPVQK

-1096 NYFTF
+1096 NFFTF

-1109 EVGYGNGASWA
+1109 EVGFGNGASWA

-1129 SSRSWQVGLNVAF
+1129 SARSWQVGLNINF

>member
-1 MNCKRKM
+1 
-8 LVLCMMLI
+8 MMLT
-16 VGISCWAQSLQ
+16 VGVCSWAQSIQ
-27 LKLDNVTVKKAMTE
+27 LKLNNVTVKKAMTE

-47 YSFVFEA
+47 YSFVYET

-59 AKKIS
+59 NKKVS
-64 VNAENA
+64 VDAENA
-70 KDAIDQ
+70 KDAIAQ
-76 ILQGQDVTYEIQGKS
+76 ILKGQNVTYEIQGKNV
-91 VIIKRKS
+91 VIQRKNANNS
-98 ATNGTPTQGKKRRV
+98 KANQGKKRTV
-112 TGTVKDTN
+112 KGTVKDNN
-120 GDPVIGATVMEK
+120 GEPVIGATIMES
-132 GTKNGTVTDYNGN
+132 GTKNGTVTDADGN
-145 FVLETAPDAQLDIS
+145 FTLEIAPDSKLDITS
-159 YIGFKTQTVKPTAS
+159 IGYKPMTVRPSATGTTS
-173 GNMSISLSED
+173 VSLSED

-201 LITGSTIH
+201 LITGSTVH
-209 VTSEDI
+209 VTADDI

-222 AFGALQSHAAGMN
+222 AFGALQSQASGMN

-241 QPGES
+241 QPGEG

-254 GTAGSNS
+254 GTAGSNT
-261 PLYVID
+261 PLYVVD
-267 GVPGGSLTD
+267 GVPGANIDDL
-276 ISPDDIESIDV
+276 SPNDIESIDV

-312 GKVGHIQVTFD
+312 GKAGGHVQVSFD
-323 GYLGWQNPNTND
+323 GYMGWQNPNTNG

-350 AYQIQGVATYDWQ
+350 AYEIQGVATYDWA

-377 WNGTNWLEETTCH
+377 WNGTNWLEETTIH
-390 DAPVNNAS
+390 DAPIHNAS
-398 LNITGGSD
+398 LSISGGSD
-406 VSRFSLGVSKYHQTG
+406 VSRFALGFTKFHQTG
-421 TIGVPATP
+421 TIGAPADP
-429 KYDRTTVR
+429 KYDRYTVR
-437 MNSDYTLIKG
+437 LNSDYSLIKKKG
-447 KDRDILK
+447 RDILK
-454 FGENVTFSATDKK
+454 IGENVTFSATDKR
-467 GISIG
+467 GVSVG
-472 GIYSNSIRNLLA
+472 GIYGNSIRNLLA

-492 SEDGG
+492 NDEG
-497 GYYEYKDIVA
+497 GYYEYKDIQT
-507 DQWDFSAEMSN
+507 DGWDFSAEMAN
-518 PLAAML
+518 PLAQMK
-524 YDEGN
+524 YDNGYG
-529 SYTKGYR
+529 YTKVYR
-536 LQSNFFLEFQPI
+536 LQSNFFLEFSPI

-560 YHHTE
+560 YRHRE
-565 GRRYVPVYEL
+565 GRSYVPVYEL
-575 STKKSNPADDVT
+575 STKKSNPNDDVS
-587 QRQSYNIR
+587 QNQSYSVR
-595 WSLENTLNYVKTFG
+595 WSLENTLNWVKAFDK
-609 NHNIDILLGQ
+609 HNIDVLLGQ
-619 SIEKWGYGNSLSI
+619 SVEKWGYGNGVSV

-643 DHAYIVN
+643 DHAYIAN
-650 ANVVDPAYTSI
+650 ANVVDPSLTSI
-661 SGSPQDQ
+661 GGSPEAQ
-668 GSLSSFFGRINYN
+668 GALSSFFGRVNYN
-681 YAETYLL
+681 YDETYLL

-719 NEKFFESTKTWLD
+719 NEKFMESTKAWMD

-748 SNFQYLATIAFD
+748 SSFQYLATIALD
-760 DPYYFD
+760 DPYYFN
-766 NKDNPGIGAYPNI
+766 NKDNPALGAYPNI

-799 RFLNNRLGVA
+799 RFLNNRLSLA

-819 WLVRAPMLLSYGTGA
+819 WLVRAPMLLSYGTNA
-834 PYINGGDIENKG
+834 PYVNGGDIENKG
-846 IEVQLS
+846 YEIQLG
-852 WNDKIGSDFRYG
+852 WNDKIGKDFRYSAS
-864 VTFNF
+864 VNF

-916 MEGIIQNEQDLQ
+916 MEGIIQNEKQLQ
-928 DYLNRNCGGD
+928 EYLDRNCSGD

-945 ESLQPGDVKFVDV
+945 ESLQPGDVMFKDV

-971 TMIGDPNPDVTVGL
+971 TMIGDPNPDFTLGL
-985 NITMS
+985 NINLS

-1025 DVYTKYWTGEGSTNE
+1025 DVYTKYWTGEGSTNR

-1076 FKRIAQFLPVHK
+1076 FKKLYSKLPVQK

-1096 NYFTF
+1096 NFFTF

-1109 EVGYGNGASWA
+1109 EVGFGNGASWA

-1129 SSRSWQVGLNVAF
+1129 SARSWQVGLNINF

>member
-1 MNCKRKM
+1 MKKKI
-8 LVLCMMLI
+8 LVLSIMLT
-16 VGISCWAQSLQ
+16 VGACCWAQSIQ
-27 LKLDNVTVKKAMTE
+27 LKLNNVTVKKAMTE

-47 YSFVFEA
+47 YSFVYET
-54 SDVDT
+54 SDLDTNKKVNVD
-59 AKKIS
+59 
-64 VNAENA
+64 AENA
-70 KDAIDQ
+70 KDAIAQ
-76 ILQGQDVTYEIQGKS
+76 ILQGQNVTYEIQGKN
-91 VIIKRKS
+91 VVVQRKN
-98 ATNGTPTQGKKRRV
+98 ANNTKANQGKKRTV
-112 TGTVKDTN
+112 KGTVKDNN
-120 GDPVIGATVMEK
+120 GEPVIGATIMES
-132 GTKNGTVTDYNGN
+132 GTKNGTVTDADGN
-145 FVLETAPDAQLDIS
+145 FVIEIASDSKLDITS
-159 YIGFKTQTVKPTAS
+159 IGYKSQTVKPSATGTTS
-173 GNMSISLSED
+173 VSLSED

-201 LITGSTIH
+201 LITGSTVH
-209 VTSEDI
+209 VTADDI

-222 AFGALQSHAAGMN
+222 AFGALQSQASGMN

-241 QPGES
+241 QPGEG

-254 GTAGSNS
+254 GTAGSNT
-261 PLYVID
+261 PLYVVD
-267 GVPGGSLTD
+267 GVPGANIDDL
-276 ISPDDIESIDV
+276 SPNDIESIDV

-312 GKVGHIQVTFD
+312 GKAGGHVQVSFD
-323 GYLGWQNPNTND
+323 GYMGWQNPNTND

-377 WNGTNWLEETTCH
+377 WNGTNWLEETTIH
-390 DAPVNNAS
+390 NAPIHNAS
-398 LNITGGSD
+398 LSISGGSEI
-406 VSRFSLGVSKYHQTG
+406 SRFALGFTKFHQTG
-421 TIGVPATP
+421 TIGAPADP
-429 KYDRTTVR
+429 KYDRYTVR
-437 MNSDYTLIKG
+437 LNSDYSLIKKKG
-447 KDRDILK
+447 RDILK
-454 FGENVTFSATDKK
+454 IGENATFSATDKR
-467 GISIG
+467 GVSVG
-472 GIYSNSIRNLLA
+472 GIYGNSIRNLLA

-492 SEDGG
+492 NDEG
-497 GYYEYKDIVA
+497 GYYEYKDIQA
-507 DQWDFSAEMSN
+507 DAWDFSAEMAN
-518 PLAAML
+518 PLAQMK
-524 YDEGN
+524 YDNGFG
-529 SYTKGYR
+529 YTKVYR
-536 LQSNFFLEFQPI
+536 LQTNFFLEFSPI

-560 YHHTE
+560 YRHRE
-565 GRRYVPVYEL
+565 GRSYVPVYEL
-575 STKKSNPADDVT
+575 SSKKSNPNDDVS
-587 QRQSYNIR
+587 QNQSYSVR
-595 WSLENTLNYVKTFG
+595 WSLENTLNWVKSFDK
-609 NHNIDILLGQ
+609 HNIDVLLGQ
-619 SIEKWGYGNSLSI
+619 SVEKWGYGNGVNV

-643 DHAYIVN
+643 DHAYIAN
-650 ANVVDPAYTSI
+650 ANVVDPSLTSI
-661 SGSPQDQ
+661 GGSPEAQ
-668 GSLSSFFGRINYN
+668 GALSSFFGRVNYN
-681 YAETYLL
+681 YDETYLL

-700 ARGHRWGYFPSV
+700 ARGHRWGYFPSIT
-712 SAGWVMS
+712 AGWVIS
-719 NEKFFESTKTWLD
+719 NEKFMESTKAWMD
-732 FFKIRASWGQ
+732 FLKIRASWGQ

-748 SNFQYLATIAFD
+748 SNFQYLATIALD
-760 DPYYFD
+760 DPSYFN
-766 NKDNPGIGAYPNI
+766 NKDNPALGAYPNI

-819 WLVRAPMLLSYGTGA
+819 WLVRAPMLLSYGTNA
-834 PYINGGDIENKG
+834 PYVNGGDIENKG
-846 IEVQLS
+846 YEIQLN
-852 WNDKIGSDFRYG
+852 WNDKIGKDFRYS
-864 VTFNF
+864 VSANF

-916 MEGIIQNEQDLQ
+916 MEGIIQNEKQLQ
-928 DYLNRNCGGD
+928 EYLDRNCSGD

-945 ESLQPGDVKFVDV
+945 ESLQPGDVMFKDV

-971 TMIGDPNPDVTVGL
+971 TMIGDPNPDFTLGL
-985 NITMS
+985 NINIS

-1025 DVYTKYWTGEGSTNE
+1025 DVYTKYWTGEGSTNR

-1076 FKRIAQFLPVHK
+1076 FKRLYSKLPVQK
-1088 CRLYVSLS
+1088 FRLYVALS
-1096 NYFTF
+1096 NFFTF

-1109 EVGYGNGASWA
+1109 EVGFGNGASWA

-1129 SSRSWQVGLNVAF
+1129 SARSWQVGLNINF

>member
-1 MNCKRKM
+1 MKKKI
-8 LVLCMMLI
+8 LVLSIMLT
-16 VGISCWAQSLQ
+16 VGACCWAQSIQ
-27 LKLDNVTVKKAMTE
+27 LKLNNVTVKKAMTE

-47 YSFVFEA
+47 YSFVYET
-54 SDVDT
+54 SDLDTNKKVNVD
-59 AKKIS
+59 
-64 VNAENA
+64 AENA
-70 KDAIDQ
+70 KDAIAQ
-76 ILQGQDVTYEIQGKS
+76 ILQGQNVTYEIQGKN
-91 VIIKRKS
+91 VVVQRKN
-98 ATNGTPTQGKKRRV
+98 ANNTKANQGKKRTVR
-112 TGTVKDTN
+112 GIVKDNN
-120 GDPVIGATVMEK
+120 GEPVIGATIMES
-132 GTKNGTVTDYNGN
+132 GTKNGTVTDADGN
-145 FVLETAPDAQLDIS
+145 FVIEIASDSKLDITS
-159 YIGFKTQTVKPTAS
+159 IGYKSQTIKPSAT
-173 GNMSISLSED
+173 GTTKVSLSED

-201 LITGSTIH
+201 LITGSTVH
-209 VTSEDI
+209 VTADDI

-222 AFGALQSHAAGMN
+222 AFGALQSQASGMN

-241 QPGES
+241 QPGEG

-254 GTAGSNS
+254 GTAGSNT
-261 PLYVID
+261 PLYVVD
-267 GVPGGSLTD
+267 GVPGANIDDL
-276 ISPDDIESIDV
+276 SPNDIESIDV

-312 GKVGHIQVTFD
+312 GKAGGHVQVSFD
-323 GYLGWQNPNTND
+323 GYMGWQNPNTND

-377 WNGTNWLEETTCH
+377 WNGTNWLEETTIH
-390 DAPVNNAS
+390 NAPIHNAS
-398 LNITGGSD
+398 LSISGGSEI
-406 VSRFSLGVSKYHQTG
+406 SRFALGFTKFHQTG
-421 TIGVPATP
+421 TIGAPADP
-429 KYDRTTVR
+429 KYDRYTVR
-437 MNSDYTLIKG
+437 LNSDYSLIKKKG
-447 KDRDILK
+447 RDILK
-454 FGENVTFSATDKK
+454 IGENATFSATDKR
-467 GISIG
+467 GVSVG
-472 GIYSNSIRNLLA
+472 GIYGNSIRNLLA

-492 SEDGG
+492 NDEGE
-497 GYYEYKDIVA
+497 YYEYKDIQA
-507 DQWDFSAEMSN
+507 DAWDFSAEMAN
-518 PLAAML
+518 PLAQMK
-524 YDEGN
+524 YDNGFG
-529 SYTKGYR
+529 YTKVYR
-536 LQSNFFLEFQPI
+536 LQTNFFLEFSPI

-560 YHHTE
+560 YRHRE
-565 GRRYVPVYEL
+565 GRSYVPVYEL
-575 STKKSNPADDVT
+575 SSKKSNPNDDVS
-587 QRQSYNIR
+587 QNQSYSVR
-595 WSLENTLNYVKTFG
+595 WSLENTLNWVKAFDK
-609 NHNIDILLGQ
+609 HHVDVLLGQ
-619 SIEKWGYGNSLSI
+619 SVEKWGYGNGVNV

-643 DHAYIVN
+643 EHAYIAN
-650 ANVVDPAYTSI
+650 ANVVDPSLTSI
-661 SGSPQDQ
+661 GGSPEAQ
-668 GSLSSFFGRINYN
+668 GALSSFFGRVNYN
-681 YAETYLL
+681 YDETYLL

-700 ARGHRWGYFPSV
+700 ARGHRWGYFPSI
-712 SAGWVMS
+712 SAGWVIS
-719 NEKFFESTKTWLD
+719 NEKFMESTKAWMD
-732 FFKIRASWGQ
+732 FLKIRASWGQ

-748 SNFQYLATIAFD
+748 SNFQYLATIALD
-760 DPYYFD
+760 DPYYFN
-766 NKDNPGIGAYPNI
+766 NKDNPALGAYPNI

-819 WLVRAPMLLSYGTGA
+819 WLVRAPMLLSYGTNA
-834 PYINGGDIENKG
+834 PYVNGGDIENKG
-846 IEVQLS
+846 YEIQLN
-852 WNDKIGSDFRYG
+852 WNDKIGKDFRYS
-864 VTFNF
+864 VSANF

-916 MEGIIQNEQDLQ
+916 MEGIIQNEKQLQ
-928 DYLNRNCGGD
+928 EYLDRNCSGD

-945 ESLQPGDVKFVDV
+945 ESLQPGDVMFKDV

-971 TMIGDPNPDVTVGL
+971 TMIGDPNPDFTLGL
-985 NITMS
+985 NINVS

-1025 DVYTKYWTGEGSTNE
+1025 DVYSKYWTGEGSTNR

-1076 FKRIAQFLPVHK
+1076 FKRLYSKLPVQK
-1088 CRLYVSLS
+1088 CRLYVALS
-1096 NYFTF
+1096 NFFTF

-1109 EVGYGNGASWA
+1109 EVGFGNGASWA

-1129 SSRSWQVGLNVAF
+1129 SARSWQVGLNINF

>member
-1 MNCKRKM
+1 MKKKI
-8 LVLCMMLI
+8 LVLSIMLT
-16 VGISCWAQSLQ
+16 VGACCWAQSIQ
-27 LKLDNVTVKKAMTE
+27 LKLNNVTVKKAMTE

-47 YSFVFEA
+47 YSFVYET
-54 SDVDT
+54 SDLDTNKKVNVD
-59 AKKIS
+59 
-64 VNAENA
+64 AENA
-70 KDAIDQ
+70 KDAIAQ
-76 ILQGQDVTYEIQGKS
+76 ILQGQNVTYEIQGKN
-91 VIIKRKS
+91 VVVQRKN
-98 ATNGTPTQGKKRRV
+98 ANNTKANQGKKRTV
-112 TGTVKDTN
+112 KGTVKDNN
-120 GDPVIGATVMEK
+120 GEPVIGATIMES
-132 GTKNGTVTDYNGN
+132 GTKNGTVTDADGN
-145 FVLETAPDAQLDIS
+145 FVIEIASDSKLDITS
-159 YIGFKTQTVKPTAS
+159 IGYKSQTVKPSATGTTS
-173 GNMSISLSED
+173 VSLSED

-201 LITGSTIH
+201 LITGSTVH
-209 VTSEDI
+209 VTADDI

-222 AFGALQSHAAGMN
+222 AFGALQSQASGMN

-241 QPGES
+241 QPGEG

-254 GTAGSNS
+254 GTAGSNT
-261 PLYVID
+261 PLYVVD
-267 GVPGGSLTD
+267 GVPGANIDDL
-276 ISPDDIESIDV
+276 SPNDIESIDV

-312 GKVGHIQVTFD
+312 GKAGGHVQVSFD
-323 GYLGWQNPNTND
+323 GYMGWQNPNTND

-377 WNGTNWLEETTCH
+377 WNGTNWLEETTIH
-390 DAPVNNAS
+390 NAPIHNAS
-398 LNITGGSD
+398 LSISGGSEI
-406 VSRFSLGVSKYHQTG
+406 SRFALGFTKFHQTG
-421 TIGVPATP
+421 TIGAPADP
-429 KYDRTTVR
+429 KYDRYTVR
-437 MNSDYTLIKG
+437 LNSDYSLIKKKG
-447 KDRDILK
+447 RDILK
-454 FGENVTFSATDKK
+454 IGENATFSATDKR
-467 GISIG
+467 GVSVG
-472 GIYSNSIRNLLA
+472 GIYGNSIRNLLA

-492 SEDGG
+492 NDEG
-497 GYYEYKDIVA
+497 GYYEYKDIQA
-507 DQWDFSAEMSN
+507 DAWDFSAEMAN
-518 PLAAML
+518 PLAQMK
-524 YDEGN
+524 YDNGFG
-529 SYTKGYR
+529 YTKVYR
-536 LQSNFFLEFQPI
+536 LQTNFFLEFSPI

-560 YHHTE
+560 YRHRE
-565 GRRYVPVYEL
+565 GRSYVPVYEL
-575 STKKSNPADDVT
+575 SSKKSNPNDDVS
-587 QRQSYNIR
+587 QNQSYSVR
-595 WSLENTLNYVKTFG
+595 WSLENTLNWVKSFEK
-609 NHNIDILLGQ
+609 HNVDVLLGQ
-619 SIEKWGYGNSLSI
+619 SVEKWGYGNGVNV

-643 DHAYIVN
+643 DHAYIAN
-650 ANVVDPAYTSI
+650 ANVVDPSLTSI
-661 SGSPQDQ
+661 GGSPEAQ
-668 GSLSSFFGRINYN
+668 GALSSFFGRVNYN
-681 YAETYLL
+681 YDETYLL

-712 SAGWVMS
+712 SAGWVIS
-719 NEKFFESTKTWLD
+719 NEKFMESTKAWMD
-732 FFKIRASWGQ
+732 FLKIRASWGQ

-748 SNFQYLATIAFD
+748 SNFQYLATIALD
-760 DPYYFD
+760 DPYYFN
-766 NKDNPGIGAYPNI
+766 NKDNPALGAYPNI

-819 WLVRAPMLLSYGTGA
+819 WLVRAPMLLSYGTNA
-834 PYINGGDIENKG
+834 PYVNGGDIENKG
-846 IEVQLS
+846 YEIQLN
-852 WNDKIGSDFRYG
+852 WNDKIGKDFRYS
-864 VTFNF
+864 VSANF

-916 MEGIIQNEQDLQ
+916 MEGIIQNEKQLQ
-928 DYLNRNCGGD
+928 EYLDRNCSGD

-945 ESLQPGDVKFVDV
+945 ESLQPGDVMFKDV

-971 TMIGDPNPDVTVGL
+971 TMIGDTNPDFTLGL
-985 NITMS
+985 NINIS

-1025 DVYTKYWTGEGSTNE
+1025 DVYTKYWTGEGSTNR

-1076 FKRIAQFLPVHK
+1076 FKRLYSKLPVQK
-1088 CRLYVSLS
+1088 CRLYVALS
-1096 NYFTF
+1096 NFFTF

-1109 EVGYGNGASWA
+1109 EVGFGNGASWA

-1129 SSRSWQVGLNVAF
+1129 SARSWQVGLNINF

>member
-1 MNCKRKM
+1 MKKKI
-8 LVLCMMLI
+8 LVLSIMLT
-16 VGISCWAQSLQ
+16 VGACCWAQSIQ
-27 LKLDNVTVKKAMTE
+27 LKLNNVTVKKAMTE

-47 YSFVFEA
+47 YSFVYET
-54 SDVDT
+54 SDLDTNKKVNVD
-59 AKKIS
+59 
-64 VNAENA
+64 AENA
-70 KDAIDQ
+70 KDAIAQ
-76 ILQGQDVTYEIQGKS
+76 ILQGQNVTYEIQGKN
-91 VIIKRKS
+91 VVVQRKN
-98 ATNGTPTQGKKRRV
+98 ANNTKANQGKKRTV
-112 TGTVKDTN
+112 KGTVKDNN
-120 GDPVIGATVMEK
+120 GEPVIGATIMES
-132 GTKNGTVTDYNGN
+132 GTKNGTVTDADGN
-145 FVLETAPDAQLDIS
+145 FVIEIASDSKLDITS
-159 YIGFKTQTVKPTAS
+159 IGYKSQTVKPSATGTTS
-173 GNMSISLSED
+173 VSLSED

-201 LITGSTIH
+201 LITGSTVH
-209 VTSEDI
+209 VTADDI

-222 AFGALQSHAAGMN
+222 AFGALQSQASGMN

-241 QPGES
+241 QPGEG

-254 GTAGSNS
+254 GTAGSNT
-261 PLYVID
+261 PLYVVD
-267 GVPGGSLTD
+267 GVPGANIDDL
-276 ISPDDIESIDV
+276 SPNDIESIDV

-312 GKVGHIQVTFD
+312 GKAGGHVQVSFD
-323 GYLGWQNPNTND
+323 GYMGWQNPNTND

-377 WNGTNWLEETTCH
+377 WNGTNWLEETTIH
-390 DAPVNNAS
+390 NAPIHNAS
-398 LNITGGSD
+398 LSISGGSEI
-406 VSRFSLGVSKYHQTG
+406 SRFALGFTKFHQTG
-421 TIGVPATP
+421 TIGAPADP
-429 KYDRTTVR
+429 KYDRYTVR
-437 MNSDYTLIKG
+437 LNSDYSLIRKKG
-447 KDRDILK
+447 HDILK
-454 FGENVTFSATDKK
+454 IGENVTFSATDKR
-467 GISIG
+467 GVSVG
-472 GIYSNSIRNLLA
+472 GIYGNSIRNLLA

-492 SEDGG
+492 NDEG
-497 GYYEYKDIVA
+497 GYYEYKDIQA
-507 DQWDFSAEMSN
+507 DAWDFSAEMAN
-518 PLAAML
+518 PLAQMK
-524 YDEGN
+524 YDNGYG
-529 SYTKGYR
+529 YTKVYR
-536 LQSNFFLEFQPI
+536 LQTNFFLEFSPI

-560 YHHTE
+560 YRHRE
-565 GRRYVPVYEL
+565 GRSYVPVYEL
-575 STKKSNPADDVT
+575 SSKKSNPNDDVS
-587 QRQSYNIR
+587 QNQSYSVR
-595 WSLENTLNYVKTFG
+595 WSLENTLNWVKSFDK
-609 NHNIDILLGQ
+609 HNIDVLLGQ
-619 SIEKWGYGNSLSI
+619 SVEKWGYGNGVNV

-643 DHAYIVN
+643 DHAYIAN
-650 ANVVDPAYTSI
+650 ANVVDPSLTSI
-661 SGSPQDQ
+661 GGSPEAQ
-668 GSLSSFFGRINYN
+668 GALSSFFGRVNYN
-681 YAETYLL
+681 YDETYLL

-712 SAGWVMS
+712 SAGWVIS
-719 NEKFFESTKTWLD
+719 NEKFMESTKAWMD
-732 FFKIRASWGQ
+732 FLKIRASWGQ

-748 SNFQYLATIAFD
+748 SNFQYLATIALD
-760 DPYYFD
+760 DPYYFN
-766 NKDNPGIGAYPNI
+766 NKDNPALGAYPNI

-819 WLVRAPMLLSYGTGA
+819 WLVRAPMLLSYGTNA
-834 PYINGGDIENKG
+834 PYVNGGDIENKG
-846 IEVQLS
+846 YEIQLN
-852 WNDKIGSDFRYG
+852 WNDKIGKDFRYS
-864 VTFNF
+864 VSANF

-916 MEGIIQNEQDLQ
+916 MEGIIQNEKQLQ
-928 DYLNRNCGGD
+928 EYLDRNCSGD

-945 ESLQPGDVKFVDV
+945 ESLQPGDVMFKDV

-971 TMIGDPNPDVTVGL
+971 TMIGDPNPDFTLGL
-985 NITMS
+985 NINIS

-1025 DVYTKYWTGEGSTNE
+1025 DVYTKYWTGEGSTNR

-1076 FKRIAQFLPVHK
+1076 FKRLYSKLPVQK

-1096 NYFTF
+1096 NFFTF

-1109 EVGYGNGASWA
+1109 EVGFGNGASWA

-1129 SSRSWQVGLNVAF
+1129 SARSWQVGLNINF